1 MIKQQ
6 KVRGITKS
14 GDVRISHNSSVMF
27 SPRVGSLP
35 KLTVVTERGSPL
47 PREQPPLASMLIRGY
62 ETF

>member
-27 SPRVGSLP
+27 SPRVVSLP
-35 KLTVVTERGSPL
+35 KLTVAPKEARRFPENS
-47 PREQPPLASMLIRGY
+47 RH
-62 ETF
+62 